1 MQIFRLSLIILSF
14 SVHSFRTAGNSPDSL
29 NTCRKAFMFKPDEFA
44 VANSIKICSNAAQV
58 PFGYETD
65 LNMAVC
71 DDKLCANVLLKLY
84 WDLAGNY
91 VRFDTITGKP
101 LTKFDHKRFAEGDY
115 QKLNQILKDRNSMLR
130 VLEKGDLVDKNIK
143 LKATTVDAVSGATPA
158 TIKKAVVE
166 GAVYSSHTLW
176 HFVNGPIKDSI
187 RAFTLRNYSEQVA
200 IQMLNS
206 DNYETQLFAIKQIP
220 LDEYESHF
228 EILSQVIRKSNPL
241 ICAYIINR
249 TPLPFHDQDKNI
261 SLISLF
267 PLLDGYSKSIF
278 LNRITGERELGSSML
293 TLMKDQI
300 RNLDSKQ
307 LERFLTAWSKFEL
320 PGYQEMI
327 NTLNPEGF
335 PK

>member
-1 MQIFRLSLIILSF
+1 MHIFRLGLIILSF
-14 SVHSFRTAGNSPDSL
+14 SVHSFWVAANSPDSL

-44 VANSIKICSNAAQV
+44 VANSIKICTNAAQV

-187 RAFTLRNYSEQVA
+187 RAFTVRNYSEQIA

-206 DNYETQLFAIKQIP
+206 ENYETQLFAIKQIP

-228 EILSQVIRKSNPL
+228 EILTQVIRKSNPL

-261 SLISLF
+261 SLLSLF
-267 PLLDGYSKSIF
+267 PVLDGYSKSIF
-278 LNRITGERELGSSML
+278 LNRITDDRKLATIFL
-293 TLMKDQI
+293 PLLKTQ
-300 RNLDSKQ
+300 LDIFNPNQ
-307 LERFLTAWSKFEL
+307 LELYYSAYQKFD
-320 PGYQEMI
+320 I
-327 NTLNPEGF
+327 NEH
-335 PK
+335 